1 MDEKTRLELL
11 YSAIPENDEQA
22 KRREELINSLERHL
36 GIIKPAQDAM
46 AMLKLLSAN
55 QTELYKKVLP

>member
-11 YSAIPENDEQA
+11 YSAIPENEEQA

-36 GIIKPAQDAM
+36 GIIKPTQDAM
-46 AMLKLLSAN
+46 VVDGDLSDCDMF
-55 QTELYKKVLP
+55 KGVKR

>member
-11 YSAIPENDEQA
+11 YSAIPEDENQA

-36 GIIKPAQDAM
+36 GIIKPTQDAM
-46 AMLKLLSAN
+46 VVDGDLDDCDMFKG
-55 QTELYKKVLP
+55 KR